1 MKFKYTLSFLIIG
14 LMTFNLFGQSNDNLK
29 IAKYKR
35 VSEAYG
41 YIIGQEYTLN
51 LIKKEFPKYELQ
63 ILHAAMS
70 FNSSFGK
77 SIIEIKKYLTEYL
90 GQIEFNIYND
100 KLTTAM
106 KDMLGNQTFSEEDV
120 TNYISEIENR
130 AKGNIASTVLETI
143 LSFQFLDRP
152 QDELTTG
159 FTSTFKTKG
168 HPKAKNTDWQIKVPK
183 SWKAEEAD
191 RPNIIQKFISDFGSG
206 NNTIMILVKDMP
218 LADGHKLTNEELNEI
233 FTEKE
238 MKSTVPEGG
247 KFISFTKM
255 IFDNYIGGMIECEQS
270 TERLD
275 YKINIRMVQFT
286 FIKDDKMYILQGV
299 IGSINEKKDLS
310 KEMKKYLPLYKL
322 VANSIVVNDQYK

>member
-1 MKFKYTLSFLIIG
+1 MFKFIFSFFTIAFLNCTVFA
-14 LMTFNLFGQSNDNLK
+14 LSNDNIK

-41 YIIGQEYTLN
+41 YIIGQDYTLN

-63 ILHAAMS
+63 ILHAEMS

-77 SIIEIKKYLTEYL
+77 SKFEIKKYLIEYL
-90 GQIEFNIYND
+90 GQIEFNNYED
-100 KLTTAM
+100 KLMIAM
-106 KDMLGNQTFSEEDV
+106 KNMLGNQTFSEENV
-120 TNYISEIENR
+120 TNFITEVESR

-152 QDELTTG
+152 QNELTTG
-159 FTSTFKTKG
+159 FTSTFKTKS

-191 RPNIIQKFISDFGSG
+191 RPNIIQKFISDYGAG
-206 NNTIMILVKDMP
+206 NNTIMILVKEMP
-218 LADGHKLTNEELNEI
+218 LADGHKLTNEELNEL

-255 IFDNYIGGMIECEQS
+255 TLDNYIGGMIEYEQS

-286 FIKDDKMYILQGV
+286 FIKDDKMYILQGIV
-299 IGSINEKKDLS
+299 GSINENTDLS
-310 KEMKKYLPLYKL
+310 IEMKKYLPLYKL